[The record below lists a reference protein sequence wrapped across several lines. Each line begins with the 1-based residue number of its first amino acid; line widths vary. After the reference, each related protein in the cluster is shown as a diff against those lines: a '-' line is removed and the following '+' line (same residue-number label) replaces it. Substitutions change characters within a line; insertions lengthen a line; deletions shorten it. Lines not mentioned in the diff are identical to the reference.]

1 MLRGAVVTATFH
13 GGGGTVSCTIRP
25 RLIEALVRAPVMA
38 SGEDTL
44 RQARAALA
52 SGQAPRAAQLCARM
66 LDVEP
71 SHIEVRHMHGRCLAA
86 LGRWNDAIAEFR
98 RALSMRPAYYPALV
112 DLGIALASVGEFV
125 DARQTLEVALGL
137 DSRPP
142 ELHFGLGLCALGLD
156 RIPDA
161 IASFS
166 QAVKRR
172 PGFVPA
178 HTNLGDAY
186 LRHGEPAAAAAAYAR
201 AAGLSPSDAGLQA
214 DWGAA
219 LLAAKDFSAAAAT
232 LERALDLDPHLAR
245 AAANLGAA
253 LRHMG
258 RLDAAASAYAR
269 ALAVQP
275 DLVEAHAG
283 LGTIAAA
290 QGRFAAA
297 LQHHTHAI
305 DLDPTRLPALVDFA
319 RGLEAAGRY
328 PEALSALER
337 ARQYSPSDAEAN
349 AVLASCAFR
358 ICDWDRLADA
368 LRHLRAGQSLDRLHP
383 FLTLAADLDPTESA
397 QLLRRHARKLP
408 QAPRPASRHAHARL
422 RVAYVSPDFREHAVA
437 HALAGVIDSHDRQRI
452 LPLAF
457 ALLPPDASTV
467 ARRLQTA
474 FDEFN
479 DVSSM
484 TDAGVAQLMRDREI
498 DVAVDLAGYTVG
510 SRPGIFAQRAAY
522 AQVNYLGFPG
532 SSGADYMDF
541 IVGDRIVIPA
551 ADEALYTERV
561 LRLPDCYLPF
571 DCSRTGIDRSSRAA
585 AGLPDDAVVLCAFS
599 NAYKITRG
607 LFELWMDVLVHVPR
621 GVLWLRS
628 VDPTAQANLQA
639 RARAAGVASERLIF
653 APHVASMAAHLG
665 RLRCA
670 DVFLDTRPY
679 NAHTTALEALWAG
692 VPVVTCPT
700 VGRFAGRVGASVLAA
715 AGLDEWICADLDA
728 YRTRTLALAQSPD
741 LRHAVR
747 EKIAL
752 ARLSAPA
759 FDTARYTRAWES
771 ALWTAWESLA

>member
-1 MLRGAVVTATFH
+1 MLRGAGVTAARD
-13 GGGGTVSCTIRP
+13 GVGDTVSCTIRP
-25 RLIEALVRAPVMA
+25 RLIEALARAPVMA

-52 SGQAPRAAQLCARM
+52 SGQAQRAAQLCAAM
-66 LDVEP
+66 LAVEP
-71 SHIEVRHMHGRCLAA
+71 THVEVRHMHGRSLAA
-86 LGRWNDAIAEFR
+86 LGRWNDAITEFR

-112 DLGIALASVGEFV
+112 DLGIALASAGAFV
-125 DARQTLEVALGL
+125 EARQTLEAALAL
-137 DSRPP
+137 DSRPS

-156 RIPDA
+156 HMPDA

-166 QAVKRR
+166 QAVKIR

-178 HTNLGDAY
+178 HANLGDAY

-201 AAGLSPSDAGLQA
+201 AVGLSPSDAGMQA

-219 LLAAKDFSAAAAT
+219 LLAAKEFAAAAAA
-232 LERALDLDPHLAR
+232 LQRALDLDPRLAR
-245 AAANLGAA
+245 AAANLGEA

-258 RLDAAASAYAR
+258 EFDAAASAYAR

-275 DLVEAHAG
+275 ELVEAHAG
-283 LGTIAAA
+283 LGAIAAFQGRIAAA
-290 QGRFAAA
+290 
-297 LQHHTHAI
+297 LEHHTRAI

-337 ARQYSPSDAEAN
+337 VRQRCPGDSAAN

-358 ICDWDRLADA
+358 ICDWDRLTEA
-368 LRHLRAGQSLDRLHP
+368 LQQLRAGQGLDRLHP

-397 QLLRRHARKLP
+397 QLLRHHARKFP
-408 QAPRPASRHAHARL
+408 RTSRPANRHAHDRL
-422 RVAYVSPDFREHAVA
+422 QVAYVSPDFREHAVA
-437 HALAGVIDSHDRQRI
+437 HALVGVIDRHDRQRFT
-452 LPLAF
+452 PLAF
-457 ALLPPDASTV
+457 ALSPPDDSTV
-467 ARRLQTA
+467 ARRLQRA
-474 FDEFN
+474 FAEFI

-484 TDAGVAQLMRDREI
+484 TDAEVAQLMRDREI

-541 IVGDRIVIPA
+541 IVGDGIVISA

-561 LRLPDCYLPF
+561 LRMPDCYLPF
-571 DCSRTGIDRSSRAA
+571 DCSRTAIDRSTRAA
-585 AGLPDDAVVLCAFS
+585 AGLPDDAVVLCAFC
-599 NAYKITRG
+599 NAYKITRA
-607 LFELWMDVLVHVPR
+607 LFDLWMDVLLDVPSS
-621 GVLWLRS
+621 VLWLRS
-628 VDPTAQANLQA
+628 LDPTAQTNLQA

-653 APHVASMAAHLG
+653 APHVASMESHLG
-665 RLRCA
+665 RLQCA

-715 AGLDEWICADLDA
+715 AGLDEWICADLNA
-728 YRTRTLALAQSPD
+728 YRTRTLELAQSED

-759 FDTARYTRAWES
+759 FDTERYTRAWES
-771 ALWTAWESLA
+771 TLLTAWETLA